1 MKLKKEKKN
10 TEKKAKTTTKEIK
23 TDESDFLDYD
33 GPYKDDPYKEKDVI
47 IS

>member
-1 MKLKKEKKN
+1 MKPKKEQKN
-10 TEKKAKTTTKEIK
+10 TEKKVNKSNEKIE
-23 TDESDFLDYD
+23 TDASDFLEYD

>member
-1 MKLKKEKKN
+1 MNPKKEKTNTGKKSEKN
-10 TEKKAKTTTKEIK
+10 KEIK
-23 TDESDFLDYD
+23 TDEADFLEYD